1 MPVSQDPGIFLMRYI
16 QGENRSQ
23 SALFPLSLDE
33 LIPDDHLVRVIEAYV
48 SLLDLEQLGFDKA
61 RPKATGRPSYDP
73 ADLLKLYLYGYFQ
86 RIRSSRRLEAE
97 CQRNVEVMWLL
108 GRLAPDFKTIADFR
122 RDNSAAFTATC
133 RAFVQFCR
141 HAGLVAGEL
150 VAIDGSKFQA
160 VASNRKHMT
169 PKKLKHQEAALEKRI
184 ARYLAQLEE
193 ADHSEESEPI
203 ERSAVQAALRELQV
217 KKANNQTC
225 QGLMEAQGLV
235 QHIVGESEAQKM
247 RTPSGKF
254 VAYNIQSAV
263 DAEHCLILHHEVTQD
278 GADRQQLEP
287 MAKAAQAELEQPQ
300 FSVTADAGYS
310 NGEQFQACEDAG
322 ITAFVPPNRSVNNQ
336 GGGTEFFDRTDF
348 KYEEDSDRY
357 QCPAGQWLTLKQ
369 MNRGERIYQAAM
381 ADCSV
386 CPLKSRCTQASR
398 RYLTRHA
405 QEAAFERM
413 EQRMRA
419 HPEMMTRR
427 RSIVEHPFGNLK
439 QWLFGNGRFL
449 LRQLKGARAEMA
461 LAVQAYNL
469 KRAIKVL
476 GAQKLIA
483 LMG

>member
-1 MPVSQDPGIFLMRYI
+1 MPVSQDTGIFLMRYI
-16 QGENRSQ
+16 QGENRAQ
-23 SALFPLSLDE
+23 TALFPVSLDE

-48 SLLDLEQLGFDKA
+48 SLLDFEQLGFDKA

-133 RAFVQFCR
+133 RAFVRFCR
-141 HAGLVAGEL
+141 NAGLIAGEL

-160 VASNRKHMT
+160 VASSRKHMT
-169 PKKLKHQEAALEKRI
+169 PKKLKHQEAVLDQRI
-184 ARYLAQLEE
+184 ARYLAQLDE
-193 ADHSEESEPI
+193 ADRNEGGESI
-203 ERSAVQAALRELQV
+203 NRSAVQTALRELQI

-235 QHIVGESEAQKM
+235 QHIVGEPDAQKM

-263 DAEHCLILHHEVTQD
+263 DAKHCLILHHEVTQD
-278 GADRQQLEP
+278 GTDNRQLEP
-287 MAKAAQAELEQPQ
+287 MAKAVKEELQQPELC
-300 FSVTADAGYS
+300 VTADAGYS

-336 GGGTEFFDRTDF
+336 GDGAEFFDRTDF
-348 KYEEDSDRY
+348 KYEEQRDVY
-357 QCPAGQWLTLKQ
+357 QCPGGKLLTLKQ
-369 MNRGERIYQAAM
+369 MNKGNRIYQATI
-381 ADCSV
+381 ADCDV
-386 CPLKSRCTQASR
+386 CPLKSRCTQTSR

-405 QEAAFERM
+405 HEAAFERM

-419 HPEMMTRR
+419 HPEMMVSR

-476 GAQKLIA
+476 GAQKLMA

>member
-1 MPVSQDPGIFLMRYI
+1 MRYI

-23 SALFPLSLDE
+23 TALFPVSLDE

-48 SLLDLEQLGFDKA
+48 SLLDFEQLGFDKA

-133 RAFVQFCR
+133 RAFVRFCR
-141 HAGLVAGEL
+141 NAGLIAGEL

-160 VASNRKHMT
+160 VASNRKQMT
-169 PKKLKHQEAALEKRI
+169 PKKLRHQEAVLDQRI
-184 ARYLAQLEE
+184 ARYLAQLDE
-193 ADHSEESEPI
+193 ADRGEEGESI
-203 ERSAVQAALRELQV
+203 DRTAVQTALRELQA
-217 KKANNQTC
+217 KKADNQTC

-235 QHIVGESEAQKM
+235 QHIVGESDAQKM
-247 RTPSGKF
+247 RTPSGKY

-263 DAEHCLILHHEVTQD
+263 DAEHCLILHHEVTRD

-287 MAKAAQAELEQPQ
+287 MAKAAKAELEQPQ
-300 FSVTADAGYS
+300 LDVTADAGYS
-310 NGEQFQACEDAG
+310 NGEQFQACDDAG

-336 GGGTEFFDRTDF
+336 GDGAEFFDRTDF
-348 KYEEDSDRY
+348 NYEQQSDTYR
-357 QCPAGQWLTLKQ
+357 CPDGKRLTLKQ
-369 MNRGERIYQAAM
+369 MNKGNRVYQASIS
-381 ADCSV
+381 DCSV
-386 CPLKSRCTQASR
+386 CPLKSRCTQTNR

-405 QEAAFERM
+405 HEAAFERM
-413 EQRMRA
+413 EQRMRD
-419 HPEMMTRR
+419 HPEMMTSR

-449 LRQLKGARAEMA
+449 LRQLKGAQAEMA

-483 LMG
+483 MMG

>member
-1 MPVSQDPGIFLMRYI
+1 MRYI
-16 QGENRSQ
+16 QGENRAQ
-23 SALFPLSLDE
+23 TALFPVSLDE

-48 SLLDLEQLGFDKA
+48 SLLDFEQLGFDKA

-133 RAFVQFCR
+133 RAFVRFCR
-141 HAGLVAGEL
+141 NAGLIAGEL

-160 VASNRKHMT
+160 VASSRKHMT
-169 PKKLKHQEAALEKRI
+169 PKKLKHQEAVLDQRI
-184 ARYLAQLEE
+184 ARYLAQLDE
-193 ADHSEESEPI
+193 ADRNEGGESI
-203 ERSAVQAALRELQV
+203 NRSAVQTALRELQI

-235 QHIVGESEAQKM
+235 QHIVGEPDAQKM

-263 DAEHCLILHHEVTQD
+263 DAKHCLILHHEVTQD
-278 GADRQQLEP
+278 GTDNRQLEP
-287 MAKAAQAELEQPQ
+287 MAKAVKEELQQPELC
-300 FSVTADAGYS
+300 VTADAGYS

-336 GGGTEFFDRTDF
+336 GDGAEFFDRTDF
-348 KYEEDSDRY
+348 KYEEQRDVY
-357 QCPAGQWLTLKQ
+357 QCPGGKLLTLKQ
-369 MNRGERIYQAAM
+369 MNKGNRIYQATI
-381 ADCSV
+381 ADCDV
-386 CPLKSRCTQASR
+386 CTLKSRCTQTSR

-405 QEAAFERM
+405 HEAAFERM

-419 HPEMMTRR
+419 HPEMMVSR

-476 GAQKLIA
+476 GAQKLMA

>member
-1 MPVSQDPGIFLMRYI
+1 MRYI

-23 SALFPLSLDE
+23 TALFPVSLDE

-48 SLLDLEQLGFDKA
+48 SLLDFEQLGFDKA

-133 RAFVQFCR
+133 RAFVRFCR
-141 HAGLVAGEL
+141 NAGLIAGEL

-160 VASNRKHMT
+160 VASSRKHMT
-169 PKKLKHQEAALEKRI
+169 PKKLKHQEAVLDKRI
-184 ARYLAQLEE
+184 ARYLAQLDE
-193 ADHSEESEPI
+193 ADRNEGGESI
-203 ERSAVQAALRELQV
+203 NRSAVQTALRELQI

-235 QHIVGESEAQKM
+235 QHIVGEPDAQKM

-263 DAEHCLILHHEVTQD
+263 DAKHCLILHHEVTQD
-278 GADRQQLEP
+278 GTDNRQLEP
-287 MAKAAQAELEQPQ
+287 MAKAVKEELQQPELC
-300 FSVTADAGYS
+300 VTADAGYS

-336 GGGTEFFDRTDF
+336 GDGAEFFDRTDF
-348 KYEEDSDRY
+348 KYEEQRDVY
-357 QCPAGQWLTLKQ
+357 QCPGGKLLTLKQ
-369 MNRGERIYQAAM
+369 MNKGNRIYQATI
-381 ADCSV
+381 ADCDV
-386 CPLKSRCTQASR
+386 CPLKSRCTQTSR

-405 QEAAFERM
+405 HEAAFERM

-419 HPEMMTRR
+419 HPEMMVSR

-476 GAQKLIA
+476 GAQKLMA